1 MFQFWHYQLNCFFC
15 AFRNWWF
22 LNTHDCWSV
31 FPVFERY
38 RWRYNERFVLCFPRP
53 FGREYGKTG
62 SVVLT

>member
-38 RWRYNERFVLCFPRP
+38 RWRYNERFVLCFP
-53 FGREYGKTG
+53 
-62 SVVLT
+62 VLLAESMVKPEVWS